1 MENRGICFGNWGYGK
16 YDEFGEYIYIFFFFR
31 YFFLRASLYL
41 IHRSRD
47 KKQSTVSGEYQF
59 ISYIL
64 VKFICPEP
72 ITLLIR
78 PIIFFVLSPLLSPI
92 PTGIKYV
99 RRLDIL
105 FETVTISLKRYIPGR
120 VHSRIIWEGKGK
132 LYFKINFLLKFKE
145 VREINSV
152 PLYQLFY
159 Y

>member
-1 MENRGICFGNWGYGK
+1 M
-16 YDEFGEYIYIFFFFR
+16 
-31 YFFLRASLYL
+31 
-41 IHRSRD
+41 
-47 KKQSTVSGEYQF
+47 
-59 ISYIL
+59 
-64 VKFICPEP
+64 KFICPEP

-132 LYFKINFLLKFKE
+132 LYFKINFFLKFKE
-145 VREINSV
+145 IREINSV

-159 Y
+159 NPDLIFSILWDIENSMHIIHSGNLFIYTLLYNSKQIKN